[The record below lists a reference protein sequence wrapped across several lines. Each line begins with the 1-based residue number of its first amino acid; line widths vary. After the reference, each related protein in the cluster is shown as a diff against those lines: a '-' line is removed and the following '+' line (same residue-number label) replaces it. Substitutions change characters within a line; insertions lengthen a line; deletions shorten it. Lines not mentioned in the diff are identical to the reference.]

1 MTGGHR
7 TRIGGTISR
16 SPAGVHYNGR
26 VMRLATIDTG
36 VSTGLGIV
44 DGEHVIVPNSGAGG
58 WASVAELIAAG
69 PDALARLKRDLPS
82 LRDRR
87 RLDSLKLLAPI
98 PRPRKNIMC
107 LGWNYA
113 EHVSESAGVTKREAS
128 VPSDPVV
135 FTKAVTSVI
144 GHGATIPLHADVT
157 QQLDWEVELAVVI
170 GHGGRAIARERA
182 LEHVFGYT
190 IINDVSA
197 RDVQFRHKQFFL
209 GKSLD
214 GTCPMGPWIVT
225 ADEIPDPQALRLQS
239 RVNGVG
245 KQDARARDMVFDVAT
260 IISVLSRGM
269 TLEPG
274 DIISTGTPSGVG
286 FARTPPEF
294 LKAGDV
300 VECEIDKIGVL
311 RNPVA

>member
-1 MTGGHR
+1 MQLVTFDA
-7 TRIGGTISR
+7 GGT
-16 SPAGVHYNGR
+16 
-26 VMRLATIDTG
+26 
-36 VSTGLGIV
+36 TGLGIV
-44 DGEHVIVPNSGAGG
+44 ENDSVLVSDPGNSG

-69 PDALARLKRDLPS
+69 PDALARLKRDLPN

-87 RLDSLKLLAPI
+87 RLDALKLLAPI

-113 EHVSESAGVTKREAS
+113 EHVSESAGVTKREHN
-128 VPSDPVV
+128 VPTDPIV
-135 FTKAVTSVI
+135 FTKCVTSVI
-144 GHGATIPLHADVT
+144 GPGGAIPLHASVT

-170 GHGGRAIARERA
+170 GRGGRDIPKERA
-182 LEHVFGYT
+182 LDHVFGYT

-197 RDVQFRHKQFFL
+197 RDVQFRHKQYFL

-239 RVNGVG
+239 RVNDVG
-245 KQDARARDMVFDVAT
+245 KQDANTRDMVFDVAT
-260 IISVLSRGM
+260 IIATLSRGM

-274 DIISTGTPSGVG
+274 DVIATGTPSGVG

-300 VECEIDKIGVL
+300 VECEIEKIGVL